1 MSSRTVTY
9 DKNLP
14 TGEWVTFTETLT
26 DTISTTPST
35 TYHDTTTGTH
45 INNDGFFVG
54 LDTDDNGHIEVRE
67 NKDLI
72 FETNNSE
79 KMRITADGKIGI
91 GITQPLYNFSLD
103 SVSNATMSIRSNNME
118 TNGSL
123 TQLDLIQKKSN
134 ENIFNSLNIKLNRES
149 ASNFHKAQFISSG
162 NLVLD
167 GGTTL
172 GESFALNYTNP
183 TTISPNTILK
193 NKVYIPDSLYAQ
205 NLQSNTAFVK
215 DKIGIGVTNPSEKL
229 QIFDSNDV
237 YARVKTIN
245 GNTAQLQ
252 CRSDKNASFGWIAIE
267 TEFDN
272 NKKKSSLE
280 TLDQL
285 FLNTYHTSGQ
295 ISDPYTYT
303 LNWTNPSTITPE
315 IICDKNFYVK
325 ETTFTPTLQANK
337 AYVKTEVGIGITN
350 PSVPLQVNS
359 IFTNLALF
367 KNTHASGNQAKVR
380 MEIENGNEYGQFD
393 LRAHQFYIES
403 SNSIVLDG
411 NATSSYTPAWLGS
424 TIQPHTYSKGN
435 MLVEGTLYANEI
447 ETSSNTIKLGG
458 KVLHHWVDDG
468 TNEVHTH
475 HNVGIGITSPA
486 TNINLHIKQPVN
498 TAITLE
504 ADNALGNSWL
514 DLKTIGNN
522 WRLLNFWGSLMVSH
536 VENSLFSQVWNTTG
550 ESYFNY
556 NVGIG
561 TSNPTCRLDV
571 RSTTNS
577 DVKCRLQC
585 LKTADDATATL
596 EFKTDSTN
604 NPNDYS
610 IFLKNNILVVKCET
624 TAKPIL
630 QMFGAGDLKVYQAG
644 KGIMLTSPDGNTV
657 KKLTINNSGVLTLL

>member
-45 INNDGFFVG
+45 INNDGFFIG
-54 LDTDDNGHIEVRE
+54 LDSNDNGHIEVRE
-67 NKDLI
+67 NKNLI
-72 FETNNSE
+72 FETNNTE
-79 KMRITADGKIGI
+79 KMRITSDGKIGI
-91 GITQPLYNFSLD
+91 GITQPLYNLSLETNN
-103 SVSNATMSIRSNNME
+103 SATMSIKSNNLE

-123 TQLDLIQKKSN
+123 TQLDLIQKKSD
-134 ENIFNSLNIKLNRES
+134 ENIFNTLNIKLNKEDS
-149 ASNFHKAQFISSG
+149 FHKAQLISTG

-172 GESFALNYTNP
+172 GETFALNYTNP
-183 TTISPNTILK
+183 VTISPNTILK
-193 NKVYIPDSLYAQ
+193 NKVYIPDTLYAQ
-205 NLQSNTAFVK
+205 NLQSNTGFFK
-215 DKIGIGVTNPSEKL
+215 DKVGIGITNPSVKL
-229 QIFDSNDV
+229 QIYDSNNV
-237 YARVKTIN
+237 ITRVKTIN
-245 GNTAQLQ
+245 GNQALLQ
-252 CRSDKNASFGWIAIE
+252 CRSEKNDLFGWIGID
-267 TEFDN
+267 TSFDF

-295 ISDPYTYT
+295 ISDPYTYP

-468 TNEVHTH
+468 IDEVHTH

-561 TSNPTCRLDV
+561 TNNPICRLDV

-624 TAKPIL
+624 TGKPIL

-657 KKLTINNSGVLTLL
+657 KKLTINNSGDLTLL